1 MRPIE
6 DNAFVPNAEHKLFFS
21 TRLDLTDVLDK
32 FDGLAPAQIVGEL
45 AVEKILVQR
54 LKVFAHRS
62 SRCFAVGSFYEARP
76 EFKPVIFGHRRF
88 RVLRISSRSF
98 LRARAD

>member
-62 SRCFAVGSFYEARP
+62 SMVFRC
-76 EFKPVIFGHRRF
+76 RF
-88 RVLRISSRSF
+88 F
-98 LRARAD
+98 LRSAPRIQTCDIWTSPLQGSAH